1 MTLRQ
6 FEIICKGTLA
16 GYAIGL
22 AICLVVAAG
31 VAWKVLP

>member
-1 MTLRQ
+1 MTKKPA
-6 FEIICKGTLA
+6 EIICKGTLA